1 MFVLS
6 GTQLYHRAKFYAD
19 RLHRRRDICPQ
30 TKTNKNTLNYTIVY
44 TGAFLCSALTE
55 SDYCGSKQTVPI
67 WFAYVSGVVP
77 MFIANCKR

>member
-1 MFVLS
+1 MFTTKCRSCVLL
-6 GTQLYHRAKFYAD
+6 TYLAVLVAD
-19 RLHRRRDICPQ
+19 ACVAQGWLERKVWHLF
-30 TKTNKNTLNYTIVY
+30 IVNARW
-44 TGAFLCSALTE
+44 GAFLCSALTE